1 MSLSPRVLVVDDEE
15 SVVVTLCAVFNQ
27 AGYVATG
34 AQTLA
39 DAISQIE
46 AERFDAAIVDLALG
60 EDNGLDLIAR
70 LRQTAPETVAIIL
83 TGFGTV
89 ASATEAVRMGV
100 FDYLFKPCSL
110 DDLKAS
116 VARGLRRRLDE
127 AERARVRVEEERAR
141 LHSLFMQAPAV
152 IAVARGPD
160 HVLELVNPSLLRLV
174 GRTDG
179 SGILGKPVREALP
192 ELVSQ
197 GYVELFDQVYRTG
210 ETFIGTAMPAH
221 LARGSD
227 GGMEEGFY
235 TFVVQPLRDDE
246 GTVEGLM
253 AHAVEVTEQV
263 HARRQ
268 AEEMA
273 RALRSE
279 RDHLR
284 FLIDAGEVLAS
295 SLDYPTTL
303 ESLARLAV
311 PRLADWCIVDLVTSR
326 AEVERVAVVHADPA
340 KVELARSYAKRY
352 PFDPA
357 RATGVAA
364 VLRGGQSEFY
374 PELSD
379 DFLARI
385 ARDAEHL
392 RLMKQLSIASVMIV
406 PLVARGRTL
415 GAITFIAGESGRRYD
430 REDLRLAEDLARR
443 AALAVDN
450 ARLYQ
455 EAQTAIQARDEFLSV
470 AAHELKTP
478 ITSLLGV
485 TQVEIRR
492 LRKSG
497 EGAPEGIARALDRI
511 ERQSHKLAEM
521 VGKLLDVARIE
532 QGQLAIEPSP
542 TDLATLVREV
552 VAQRT
557 RGENRLVTV
566 DTPSHVEAPVDAL
579 RLEQVI
585 SNLVDNALKYSPPDQ
600 PVEVTLT
607 TSDSGRV
614 EIAVRDHG
622 PGIPLEARD
631 RVFDRYFQ
639 AHRRDYQSGLGL
651 GLFVSKQIVDL
662 HGGEIAAEFPPD
674 GGCRFVVRLAPI
686 TPASSSSA

>member
-1 MSLSPRVLVVDDEE
+1 MSISPRVLVVDDEE
-15 SVVVTLCAVFNQ
+15 SVVVTLCAVLNQ
-27 AGYVATG
+27 AGYVASG
-34 AQTLA
+34 AQTMA
-39 DAISQIE
+39 EAISRIDT
-46 AERFDAAIVDLALG
+46 ERFDAAVVDLALG
-60 EDNGLDLIAR
+60 GDNGFDLISR
-70 LRQTAPETVAIIL
+70 LRQTCPETVAIIL
-83 TGFGTV
+83 TGYGTV

-100 FDYLFKPCSL
+100 FDYLFKPCNL
-110 DDLKAS
+110 DELKAS

-127 AERARVRVEEERAR
+127 AERARARVEEERAR

-152 IAVARGPD
+152 IAVAHGPE
-160 HVLELVNPSLLRLV
+160 HVLELVNPSFLKLV
-174 GRTDG
+174 GRTNAADV
-179 SGILGKPVREALP
+179 LGRPVRDALP
-192 ELVSQ
+192 ELVGQ
-197 GYVELFDQVYRTG
+197 GYVDLFDQVYRSG
-210 ETFIGTAMPAH
+210 ETFIGTAMPAQ
-221 LARGSD
+221 LDRDSD
-227 GGMEEGFY
+227 GTPEEGYF
-235 TFVVQPLRDDE
+235 TFVVQPLRGAE
-246 GTVEGLM
+246 GAVEGLM

-263 HARRQ
+263 RARRQ

-273 RALRSE
+273 VALRSE

-303 ESLARLAV
+303 ESVARLAV
-311 PRLADWCIVDLVTSR
+311 PRLADWCIVDLIAPSGSVD
-326 AEVERVAVVHADPA
+326 RVAVVHADPA
-340 KVELARSYAKRY
+340 KVEMARAYARNY
-352 PFDPA
+352 PYDPDG
-357 RATGVAA
+357 ATGVAA
-364 VLRGGQSEFY
+364 AMRNGRSEFY
-374 PELSD
+374 PEISET
-379 DFLARI
+379 FVAKI
-385 ARDAEHL
+385 TRDAEHRAL
-392 RLMKQLSIASVMIV
+392 IEKLSITSVMIV

-430 REDLRLAEDLARR
+430 AEDLRLAEDLARR

-532 QGQLAIEPSP
+532 QGQLAIERRP

-557 RGENRLVTV
+557 HGENRSVTV
-566 DTPSHVEAPVDAL
+566 ETPRHVEAEVDAL

-585 SNLVDNALKYSPPDQ
+585 SNLVDNALKYSPSDQ

-607 TSDSGRV
+607 TSASGRV

-622 PGIPLEARD
+622 PGIPLEARE

-674 GGCRFVVRLAPI
+674 GGCRFVVRLASD
-686 TPASSSSA
+686 TRGSASSS